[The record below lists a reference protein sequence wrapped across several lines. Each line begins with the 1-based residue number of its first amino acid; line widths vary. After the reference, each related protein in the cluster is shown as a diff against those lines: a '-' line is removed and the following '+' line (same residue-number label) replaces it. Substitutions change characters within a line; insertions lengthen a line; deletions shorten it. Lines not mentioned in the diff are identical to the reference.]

1 VSGPLISNLSNKI
14 YTCQLLRTLGNLME
28 SQVPLLESLGV
39 TRATIK
45 NRYFRHF
52 IDRIIEHVREGGK
65 FSQPFATYPYTLES
79 VKQMVATGEEAGN
92 LPRVMLRLAEF
103 YDVEADRELKNFASM
118 MEPIALIVMGGV
130 VGMIVSSV
138 ILPLF
143 KIASTV
149 H

>member
-1 VSGPLISNLSNKI
+1 MFVGIIPIIVVIKPSNI
-14 YTCQLLRTLGNLME
+14 
-28 SQVPLLESLGV
+28 
-39 TRATIK
+39 
-45 NRYFRHF
+45 

-103 YDVEADRELKNFASM
+103 YDVEVDTELKNFASM

-130 VGMIVSSV
+130 VGLIVSSV

-143 KIASTV
+143 RMASTV